1 MERKFDNT
9 KGVMYVITDM
19 EDTLKQFEEKNMMGY
34 LYEEEENFNLKKKKL
49 ELALTKYMDRE

>member
-34 LYEEEENFNLKKKKL
+34 LYEEEENFNPKKKN
-49 ELALTKYMDRE
+49 

>member
-34 LYEEEENFNLKKKKL
+34 LYEEEENFNPKKKKL